1 MEFSFKNILKIPN
14 DLDLSEVWTMIN
26 YKDIKKDM
34 YMISSKGN
42 IKNIKTGAFIS
53 KCKSEKGY
61 VMVGLMSESGKQKTY
76 KLHRIVGA
84 SFVPGFTR
92 EKCELDHK
100 DCDKENN
107 DYLNLEWVTHDENI
121 HRAYKNNLI
130 PKICGERH
138 GNHSL
143 KDIEIEMICKL
154 LCKNNGNCRRVHDL
168 LLKKNCKYSLHAIQ
182 RIKYKQ
188 TGKHIS
194 DKYFNK
200 DDFKMPND
208 YRN

>member
-14 DLDLSEVWTMIN
+14 NLDLSEFWTMIN
-26 YKDIKKDM
+26 YKDIKRNM
-34 YMISSKGN
+34 YMISSKGRV
-42 IKNIKTGAFIS
+42 KNINTGSFIS
-53 KCKSEKGY
+53 NCKSEKGY
-61 VMVGLMSESGKQKTY
+61 VMVSLMCESGKQKTY
-76 KLHRIVGA
+76 KLHRIVGTT
-84 SFVPGFTR
+84 FVPGFTR

-107 DYLNLEWVTHDENI
+107 DASNLEWVTHDENI

-143 KDIEIEMICKL
+143 KDAEIDMICEL
-154 LCKNNGNCRRVHDL
+154 LCKKNGNCKSVRNE
-168 LLKKNCKYSLHAIQ
+168 LLKNGYEYDLHVIQ

-188 TGKHIS
+188 TGMHIS